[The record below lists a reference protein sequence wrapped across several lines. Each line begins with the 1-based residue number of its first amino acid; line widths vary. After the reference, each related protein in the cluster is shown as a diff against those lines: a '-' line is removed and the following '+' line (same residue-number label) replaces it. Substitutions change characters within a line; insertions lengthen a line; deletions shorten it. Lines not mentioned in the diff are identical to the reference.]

1 MPNIEDQNI
10 SPAEENLEQDQELDT
25 NLRPHKLQDFI
36 GQEKLKENL
45 KIFIGAAQG
54 RNEAIEH
61 ILLYGGPGL
70 GKTTLAHII
79 AKEMGVNIRVTSGPA
94 IERAGDL
101 AAILTNLADGDIL
114 FIDEVHRLNRL
125 IEEVLYPAMED
136 YSIDLILGK
145 GPAAKTLRLD
155 LPNFTLIGATT
166 RPSLLSSPL
175 RDRFGVTYQLD
186 FYEVEHIKQIIHRSA
201 KILGLELTDEA
212 AEEIAKRSRYTPR
225 VANRLLKRVRDFAQM
240 KKIKV
245 ISENSVKQALE
256 MLEVDEIGLTP
267 TDRKILLSMA
277 EKFKGGPVGLKSV
290 ASTIG
295 QEEEI
300 LEEMYEP
307 YLIQIGFIQRTPR
320 GRILTEKAYQH
331 LGIKKGMI

>member
-79 AKEMGVNIRVTSGPA
+79 AKEMGVNIRVTSGQA

-201 KILGLELTDEA
+201 KILGLELTDGA
-212 AEEIAKRSRYTPR
+212 AEEIAERSRYTPR
-225 VANRLLKRVRDFAQM
+225 VANRLLKRVRDFVQM

-320 GRILTEKAYQH
+320 GRVLTEKAYQH
-331 LGIKKGMI
+331 LGIKKGMM

>member
-10 SPAEENLEQDQELDT
+10 SPTEENSEQDQELDT
-25 NLRPHKLQDFI
+25 NLRPHKLQDFV

-45 KIFIGAAQG
+45 KIFIGAAQQ

-70 GKTTLAHII
+70 GKTTLAYII
-79 AKEMGVNIRVTSGPA
+79 AKEIGVNIKITSGPA

-101 AAILTNLADGDIL
+101 AAILTNLSDGDIL
-114 FIDEVHRLNRL
+114 FIDEVHRLNHL
-125 IEEVLYPAMED
+125 IEEILYPAMED

-245 ISENSVKQALE
+245 ISENSVKQSLE
-256 MLEVDEIGLTP
+256 MLEIDELGLAP

-320 GRILTEKAYQH
+320 GRILTEKAYQY